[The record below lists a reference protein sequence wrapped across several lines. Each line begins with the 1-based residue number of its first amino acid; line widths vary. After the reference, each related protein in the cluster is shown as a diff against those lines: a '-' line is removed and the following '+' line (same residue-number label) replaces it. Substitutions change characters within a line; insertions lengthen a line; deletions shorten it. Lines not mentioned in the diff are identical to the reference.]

1 MKTERDIIACVL
13 AGETRQYALLVDRY
27 KDRAFTF
34 ASHLLVNREEAEE
47 TVQDAFVRAFR
58 SLADFRHD
66 AQFGTWFYRIL
77 YNACMTRVS
86 RRRPGMVPLDDLE
99 SGAMDSVVGQEVL
112 SALDEVA
119 AGERVDVMYA
129 EMEKLPE
136 QFRAVLVMFYVQEQ
150 RYEEMATILDVP
162 VGTVK
167 THLFRARALLRKRM
181 MKRFAEEMR
190 AA

>member
-1 MKTERDIIACVL
+1 MTE
-13 AGETRQYALLVDRY
+13 
-27 KDRAFTF
+27 
-34 ASHLLVNREEAEE
+34 
-47 TVQDAFVRAFR
+47 
-58 SLADFRHD
+58 
-66 AQFGTWFYRIL
+66 
-77 YNACMTRVS
+77 
-86 RRRPGMVPLDDLE
+86 PL
-99 SGAMDSVVGQEVL
+99 GIFL